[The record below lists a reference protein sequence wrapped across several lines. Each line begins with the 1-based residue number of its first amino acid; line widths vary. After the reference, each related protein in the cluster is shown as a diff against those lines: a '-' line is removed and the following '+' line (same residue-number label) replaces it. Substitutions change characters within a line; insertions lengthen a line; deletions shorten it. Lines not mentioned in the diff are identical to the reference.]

1 MRQAFAFSLYGSD
14 LRYCVGAIKNA
25 IIPQQILD
33 HGDEL
38 VFFVGASVPP
48 WVISTLNLFSN
59 VRIIQTDAP
68 EDHTAKLWRFL
79 ACELDYDFVAFRDAD
94 ARLSLRELH
103 AHEEF
108 LESGLDAHIMKDH
121 PIGHNYPINAGMF
134 TVRSAL
140 FKDIRTLIESAE
152 ISDYYTQDQ
161 DFLRN
166 LIYPRI
172 QFSCFVHD
180 EFYDT
185 QVEGKSVCKGYLLEP
200 ANAISHIGAALDE
213 NDKFIFTI
221 DQQKSIA
228 LTGDDKYQYEWGME

>member
-1 MRQAFAFSLYGSD
+1 MKQAISFSLYGSD

-25 IIPQQILD
+25 IIAQQILD
-33 HGDEL
+33 EEYDL
-38 VFFVGASVPP
+38 IFFVGQSVPS
-48 WVISTLNLFSN
+48 WVISTLRLFPN
-59 VRIIQTDAP
+59 VQIIQTDAP

-79 ACELDYDFVAFRDAD
+79 ACELDYDFVGFRDAD
-94 ARLSLRELH
+94 ARLSLRELK

-108 LESGLDAHIMKDH
+108 IESGLDAHIMKDH

-140 FKDIRTLIESAE
+140 FKDIRALIESVE
-152 ISDYYTQDQ
+152 IKDYYTQDQ

-185 QVEGKSVCKGYLLEP
+185 DVEGKSLRKPYLLEP
-200 ANAISHIGAALDE
+200 VNQVSHIGAALDE
-213 NDKFIFTI
+213 NDRFIFTV
-221 DQQKSIA
+221 DQQKSVT
-228 LTGDDKYQYEWGME
+228 LSGDDKYLYEWGQ

>member
-1 MRQAFAFSLYGSD
+1 
-14 LRYCVGAIKNA
+14 VGAIKNA
-25 IIPQQILD
+25 IIAQEILD
-33 HGDEL
+33 EEYDL
-38 VFFVGASVPP
+38 IFFVGQSVPS
-48 WVISTLNLFSN
+48 WVVSTLRLFPN
-59 VRIIQTDAP
+59 VQIIQTDAP

-94 ARLSLRELH
+94 ARLSLRELS

-108 LESGLDAHIMKDH
+108 IESGLDAHIMKDH

-185 QVEGKSVCKGYLLEP
+185 DVEGKSLRKPYLLEP
-200 ANAISHIGAALDE
+200 VNQVSHIGAALDE
-213 NDKFIFTI
+213 NDRFIFTV
-221 DQQKSIA
+221 DQQKSVT
-228 LTGDDKYQYEWGME
+228 LSGDDKYLYEWGQ

>member
-1 MRQAFAFSLYGSD
+1 MKQAISFSLYGSD

-25 IIPQQILD
+25 IIAQEILD
-33 HGDEL
+33 EEYDL
-38 VFFVGASVPP
+38 IFFVGQSVPS
-48 WVISTLNLFSN
+48 WVVSTLRLFPN
-59 VRIIQTDAP
+59 VQIIQTDAP

-79 ACELDYDFVAFRDAD
+79 ACELDYDFVAFRDTD
-94 ARLSLRELH
+94 ARLSLRELN

-108 LESGLDAHIMKDH
+108 IDSGLDAHIMKDH

-140 FKDIRTLIESAE
+140 FKDIRTLIESVE

-185 QVEGKSVCKGYLLEP
+185 DVEGKSLRKPYVLEP
-200 ANAISHIGAALDE
+200 VNQVSHIGAALDE
-213 NDKFIFTI
+213 NDRFFFTV
-221 DQQKSIA
+221 DQQKSVA
-228 LTGDDKYQYEWGME
+228 LSGDDKYLYEWGQ

>member
-1 MRQAFAFSLYGSD
+1 MKQAISFSLYGSD

-25 IIPQQILD
+25 IIAQEILD
-33 HGDEL
+33 EEYDL
-38 VFFVGASVPP
+38 IFFVGQSVPS
-48 WVISTLNLFSN
+48 WVISTLRLFPN
-59 VRIIQTDAP
+59 VQIIQTDAP

-94 ARLSLRELH
+94 ARLSLRELN

-108 LESGLDAHIMKDH
+108 IESGLDAHIMKDH

-185 QVEGKSVCKGYLLEP
+185 DVEGKSLRKPYLLEP
-200 ANAISHIGAALDE
+200 VNQVSHIGAALDE
-213 NDKFIFTI
+213 NDRFIFTV
-221 DQQKSIA
+221 DQQKSVA
-228 LTGDDKYQYEWGME
+228 LSGDDKYLYEWGQ

>member
-1 MRQAFAFSLYGSD
+1 MKQAISFSLYGSD

-25 IIPQQILD
+25 IIAQEILD
-33 HGDEL
+33 EEYDL
-38 VFFVGASVPP
+38 IFFVGQSVPS
-48 WVISTLNLFSN
+48 WVVSTLRLFPN
-59 VRIIQTDAP
+59 VQIIQTDAP

-79 ACELDYDFVAFRDAD
+79 ACELDYDFVGFRDAD
-94 ARLSLRELH
+94 ARLSLRELS

-108 LESGLDAHIMKDH
+108 IESGLDAHIMKDH

-140 FKDIRTLIESAE
+140 FKDIRILIESAE

-185 QVEGKSVCKGYLLEP
+185 DVEGKSLRKPYLLEP
-200 ANAISHIGAALDE
+200 VNQVSHIGAALDE
-213 NDKFIFTI
+213 NDRFIFTV
-221 DQQKSIA
+221 DQQKSVT
-228 LTGDDKYQYEWGME
+228 LSGDDKYLYEWGQ

>member
-1 MRQAFAFSLYGSD
+1 MKQAISFSLYGSD

-25 IIPQQILD
+25 IIAQEILD
-33 HGDEL
+33 EEYDL
-38 VFFVGASVPP
+38 IFFVGQSVPS
-48 WVISTLNLFSN
+48 WVISTLRLFPN
-59 VRIIQTDAP
+59 VQIIQTDAP

-94 ARLSLRELH
+94 ARLSLRELN

-108 LESGLDAHIMKDH
+108 IESGLDAHIMKDH

-140 FKDIRTLIESAE
+140 FKDIRNLIESAE

-185 QVEGKSVCKGYLLEP
+185 DVEGKSLRKPYVLEP
-200 ANAISHIGAALDE
+200 VNQVSHIGAALDE
-213 NDKFIFTI
+213 NDRFIFTV
-221 DQQKSIA
+221 DQQKSVT
-228 LTGDDKYQYEWGME
+228 LSGDDKYLYEWGQ

>member
-1 MRQAFAFSLYGSD
+1 MKQAISFSLYGSD

-25 IIPQQILD
+25 IIAQQILD
-33 HGDEL
+33 EEYDL
-38 VFFVGASVPP
+38 IFFVGQSVPS
-48 WVISTLNLFSN
+48 WVISTLRLFPN
-59 VRIIQTDAP
+59 VQIIQTDAP

-79 ACELDYDFVAFRDAD
+79 ACELDYDFVGFRDAD
-94 ARLSLRELH
+94 ARLSLRELK

-108 LESGLDAHIMKDH
+108 IESGLDAHIMKDH

-140 FKDIRTLIESAE
+140 FKDIRALIESVE
-152 ISDYYTQDQ
+152 IKDYYTQDQ
-161 DFLRN
+161 DFLKN

-185 QVEGKSVCKGYLLEP
+185 DVEGKSLRKPYLLEP
-200 ANAISHIGAALDE
+200 VNQVSHIGAALDE
-213 NDKFIFTI
+213 NDRFIFTV
-221 DQQKSIA
+221 DQQKSVA
-228 LTGDDKYQYEWGME
+228 LSGDDKYLYEWGQ

>member
-1 MRQAFAFSLYGSD
+1 MRQAIAFSLYGSD
-14 LRYCVGAIKNA
+14 LRYSVGAIKNA
-25 IIPQQILD
+25 IIAEQILD
-33 HGDEL
+33 DEYEL
-38 VFFVGASVPP
+38 VFFVGQSVPS
-48 WVISTLNLFSN
+48 WVVSTLRLFPN
-59 VRIIQTDAP
+59 VQIIQTDAP

-140 FKDIRTLIESAE
+140 FKDIRALIESAD
-152 ISDYYTQDQ
+152 ISSYYTQDQ

-185 QVEGKSVCKGYLLEP
+185 DVEGKSLRKPYVLEP
-200 ANAISHIGAALDE
+200 VNEVSHIGAALDE
-213 NDKFIFTI
+213 NDKFFFTV
-221 DQQKSIA
+221 DQQKSVA
-228 LTGDDKYQYEWGME
+228 LSGDDKYLYEWGQ

>member
-1 MRQAFAFSLYGSD
+1 MKQAISFSLYGSD

-25 IIPQQILD
+25 IIAQEILD
-33 HGDEL
+33 EEYDL
-38 VFFVGASVPP
+38 IFFVGQSVPS
-48 WVISTLNLFSN
+48 WVISTLRLFPN
-59 VRIIQTDAP
+59 VQIIQTDAP

-94 ARLSLRELH
+94 ARLSLRELN

-108 LESGLDAHIMKDH
+108 IESGLDAHIMKDH

-180 EFYDT
+180 EFYET
-185 QVEGKSVCKGYLLEP
+185 GVEGKSIRKPYLLEP
-200 ANAISHIGAALDE
+200 VNQVSHIGAALDE
-213 NDKFIFTI
+213 NDRFIFTV
-221 DQQKSIA
+221 DQQKSVT
-228 LTGDDKYQYEWGME
+228 LSGDDKYLYEWGQ

>member
-1 MRQAFAFSLYGSD
+1 MKQAISFSLYGSD

-25 IIPQQILD
+25 IIAQQILD
-33 HGDEL
+33 EEYDL
-38 VFFVGASVPP
+38 IFFVGQSVPS
-48 WVISTLNLFSN
+48 WVISTLRLFPN
-59 VRIIQTDAP
+59 VQIIQTDAP

-94 ARLSLRELH
+94 ARLSLRELK

-108 LESGLDAHIMKDH
+108 IESGLDAHIMKDH

-180 EFYDT
+180 EFYET
-185 QVEGKSVCKGYLLEP
+185 GVEGKSIRKPYLLEP
-200 ANAISHIGAALDE
+200 VNQVSHIGAALDE
-213 NDKFIFTI
+213 NDRFIFTV
-221 DQQKSIA
+221 DQQKSVT
-228 LTGDDKYQYEWGME
+228 LSGDDKYLYEWGQ

>member
-1 MRQAFAFSLYGSD
+1 MKQAISFSLYGSD

-25 IIPQQILD
+25 IIAQEILD
-33 HGDEL
+33 EEYDL
-38 VFFVGASVPP
+38 IFFVGQSVPS
-48 WVISTLNLFSN
+48 WVISTLRLFPN
-59 VRIIQTDAP
+59 VQIIQTDAP

-94 ARLSLRELH
+94 ARLSLRELN

-108 LESGLDAHIMKDH
+108 IESGLDAHIMKDH

-140 FKDIRTLIESAE
+140 FKDIRILIESAE

-185 QVEGKSVCKGYLLEP
+185 DVEGKSLRKPYVLEP
-200 ANAISHIGAALDE
+200 VNQVSHIGAALDE
-213 NDKFIFTI
+213 NDRFIFTV
-221 DQQKSIA
+221 DQQKSVA
-228 LTGDDKYQYEWGME
+228 LSGDDKYLYEWGQ

>member
-1 MRQAFAFSLYGSD
+1 MKQAISFSLYGSD

-25 IIPQQILD
+25 IIAQEILD
-33 HGDEL
+33 EEYDL
-38 VFFVGASVPP
+38 IFFVGQSVPS
-48 WVISTLNLFSN
+48 WVISTLRLFPN
-59 VRIIQTDAP
+59 VQIIQTDAP

-94 ARLSLRELH
+94 ARLSLRELN

-108 LESGLDAHIMKDH
+108 IESGLDAHIMKDH

-185 QVEGKSVCKGYLLEP
+185 DVEGKSLRKPYLLEP
-200 ANAISHIGAALDE
+200 VNQVSHIGAALDE
-213 NDKFIFTI
+213 NDRFIFTV
-221 DQQKSIA
+221 DQQKSVT
-228 LTGDDKYQYEWGME
+228 LSGDDKYLYEWGQ

>member
-1 MRQAFAFSLYGSD
+1 MKQAISFSLYGSD

-25 IIPQQILD
+25 IIAQEILD
-33 HGDEL
+33 EEYDL
-38 VFFVGASVPP
+38 IFFVGQSVPS
-48 WVISTLNLFSN
+48 WVVSTLRLFPN
-59 VRIIQTDAP
+59 VQIIQTDAP

-94 ARLSLRELH
+94 ARLSLRELN

-108 LESGLDAHIMKDH
+108 IESGLDAHIMKDH

-185 QVEGKSVCKGYLLEP
+185 DVEGKSLRKPYLLEP
-200 ANAISHIGAALDE
+200 VNQVSHIGAALDE
-213 NDKFIFTI
+213 NDRFIFTV
-221 DQQKSIA
+221 DQQKSVT
-228 LTGDDKYQYEWGME
+228 LSGDDKYLYEWGQ

>member
-1 MRQAFAFSLYGSD
+1 MKQAISFSLYGSD

-25 IIPQQILD
+25 IIAQEILD
-33 HGDEL
+33 EEYDL
-38 VFFVGASVPP
+38 IFFVGQSVPS
-48 WVISTLNLFSN
+48 WVISTLRLFPN
-59 VRIIQTDAP
+59 VQIIQTDAP
-68 EDHTAKLWRFL
+68 EDHTAKMWRFL

-94 ARLSLRELH
+94 ARLSLRELN

-108 LESGLDAHIMKDH
+108 IESGLDAHIMKDH

-185 QVEGKSVCKGYLLEP
+185 DVEGKSLRKPYLLEP
-200 ANAISHIGAALDE
+200 VNQVSHIGAALDE
-213 NDKFIFTI
+213 NDRFIFTV
-221 DQQKSIA
+221 DQQKSVA
-228 LTGDDKYQYEWGME
+228 LSGDDKYLYEWGQ

>member
-1 MRQAFAFSLYGSD
+1 MKQAISFSLYGSD
-14 LRYCVGAIKNA
+14 LRYSVGAIKNA
-25 IIPQQILD
+25 IIAQQILD
-33 HGDEL
+33 EEYDL
-38 VFFVGASVPP
+38 IFFVGQSVPS
-48 WVISTLNLFSN
+48 WVISTLRLFPN
-59 VRIIQTDAP
+59 VQIIQTDAP

-94 ARLSLRELH
+94 ARLSLRELK

-108 LESGLDAHIMKDH
+108 LDSGLDAHIMKDH

-140 FKDIRTLIESAE
+140 FKDIRTLIESVE
-152 ISDYYTQDQ
+152 IKDYYTQDQ

-180 EFYDT
+180 EFYET
-185 QVEGKSVCKGYLLEP
+185 EVEGKSIRKSYLIEP
-200 ANAISHIGAALDE
+200 VNQVSHIGAALDE
-213 NDKFIFTI
+213 NDRFIFTV
-221 DQQKSIA
+221 DQQKSVA
-228 LTGDDKYQYEWGME
+228 LSGDDKYLYEWGQ

>member
-1 MRQAFAFSLYGSD
+1 MKQAISFSLYGSD
-14 LRYCVGAIKNA
+14 LRYSVGAIKNA
-25 IIPQQILD
+25 IIAQQILD
-33 HGDEL
+33 EEYDL
-38 VFFVGASVPP
+38 IFFVGQSVPS
-48 WVISTLNLFSN
+48 WVISTLRLFPN
-59 VRIIQTDAP
+59 VQIIQTDAP

-94 ARLSLRELH
+94 ARLSLRELK

-108 LESGLDAHIMKDH
+108 IESGLDAHIMKDH

-140 FKDIRTLIESAE
+140 FKDIRTLIESVE
-152 ISDYYTQDQ
+152 IKDYYTQDQ

-185 QVEGKSVCKGYLLEP
+185 EVEGKSLRKPYLLEP
-200 ANAISHIGAALDE
+200 VNQVSHIGAALDE
-213 NDKFIFTI
+213 NDRFFFTV
-221 DQQKSIA
+221 DQQKSVA
-228 LTGDDKYQYEWGME
+228 LSGDDKYLYEWGQ

>member
-1 MRQAFAFSLYGSD
+1 MKQAISFSLYGSD

-25 IIPQQILD
+25 IIAQQIF
-33 HGDEL
+33 DEEYDL
-38 VFFVGASVPP
+38 IFFVGQSVPS
-48 WVISTLNLFSN
+48 WVISTLRLFPN
-59 VRIIQTDAP
+59 VQIIQTDAP

-94 ARLSLRELH
+94 ARLSLRELK

-108 LESGLDAHIMKDH
+108 IESGLDAHIMKDH

-140 FKDIRTLIESAE
+140 FKDIRTLIESVE
-152 ISDYYTQDQ
+152 IKDYYTQDQ

-180 EFYDT
+180 EFYET
-185 QVEGKSVCKGYLLEP
+185 EVEGKSIRKPYLLEP
-200 ANAISHIGAALDE
+200 VNQVSHIGAALDE
-213 NDKFIFTI
+213 NDRFIFTV
-221 DQQKSIA
+221 DQQKSVT
-228 LTGDDKYQYEWGME
+228 LSGDDKYLYEWGQ

>member
-1 MRQAFAFSLYGSD
+1 MKQAISFSLYGSD

-25 IIPQQILD
+25 IIAQEILD
-33 HGDEL
+33 EEYDL
-38 VFFVGASVPP
+38 IFFVGQSVPS
-48 WVISTLNLFSN
+48 WVISTLRLFPN
-59 VRIIQTDAP
+59 VQIIQTDAP

-94 ARLSLRELH
+94 ARLSLRELN

-108 LESGLDAHIMKDH
+108 IESGLDAHIMKDH

-161 DFLRN
+161 DFLKN

-185 QVEGKSVCKGYLLEP
+185 DVEGKSLRKPYLLEP
-200 ANAISHIGAALDE
+200 VNQVSHIGAALDE
-213 NDKFIFTI
+213 NDRFIFTV
-221 DQQKSIA
+221 DQQKSVA
-228 LTGDDKYQYEWGME
+228 LSGDDKYLYEWGQ

>member
-1 MRQAFAFSLYGSD
+1 MKQAISFSLYGSD

-25 IIPQQILD
+25 IIAQEILD
-33 HGDEL
+33 EEYDL
-38 VFFVGASVPP
+38 IFFVGQSVPS
-48 WVISTLNLFSN
+48 WVVSTLRLFPN

-94 ARLSLRELH
+94 ARLSLRELN

-108 LESGLDAHIMKDH
+108 IESGLDAHIMKDH

-140 FKDIRTLIESAE
+140 FKDIRILIESAE

-172 QFSCFVHD
+172 QFSCFIHD

-185 QVEGKSVCKGYLLEP
+185 QPEGKSLRKPYLLEP
-200 ANAISHIGAALDE
+200 VNQVSHIGAALDE
-213 NDKFIFTI
+213 NDRFIFTV
-221 DQQKSIA
+221 DQQKSVT
-228 LTGDDKYQYEWGME
+228 LSGDDKYLYEWGQ

>member
-1 MRQAFAFSLYGSD
+1 
-14 LRYCVGAIKNA
+14 VGAIKNA
-25 IIPQQILD
+25 IIAQEILD
-33 HGDEL
+33 EEYDL
-38 VFFVGASVPP
+38 IFFVGQSVPS
-48 WVISTLNLFSN
+48 WVISTLRLFPN
-59 VRIIQTDAP
+59 VHIIQTDAP

-79 ACELDYDFVAFRDAD
+79 ACELDYDFVGFRDAD
-94 ARLSLRELH
+94 ARLSLREFK

-108 LESGLDAHIMKDH
+108 IESGLDAHIMKDH

-140 FKDIRTLIESAE
+140 FKDIRNLIESAE

-185 QVEGKSVCKGYLLEP
+185 DVEGKSLRKPYLLEP
-200 ANAISHIGAALDE
+200 VNQVSHIGAALDE
-213 NDKFIFTI
+213 NDRFIFTV
-221 DQQKSIA
+221 DQQKSVT
-228 LTGDDKYQYEWGME
+228 LSGDDKYLYEWGQ

>member
-1 MRQAFAFSLYGSD
+1 MKQAISFSLYGSD

-25 IIPQQILD
+25 IIAQEILD
-33 HGDEL
+33 EEYDL
-38 VFFVGASVPP
+38 IFFVGQSVPS
-48 WVISTLNLFSN
+48 WVVSTLRLFPN
-59 VRIIQTDAP
+59 VQIIQTDAP

-79 ACELDYDFVAFRDAD
+79 ACELDYDFVAFRDTD
-94 ARLSLRELH
+94 ARLSLRELN

-108 LESGLDAHIMKDH
+108 IDSGLDAHIMKDH

-140 FKDIRTLIESAE
+140 FKDIRTLIESVE

-185 QVEGKSVCKGYLLEP
+185 DVEGKSLRKPYVLEP
-200 ANAISHIGAALDE
+200 VNQVSHIGAALDE
-213 NDKFIFTI
+213 NDRFFFTV
-221 DQQKSIA
+221 DQQKSVT
-228 LTGDDKYQYEWGME
+228 LSGDDKYLYEWGQ

>member
-1 MRQAFAFSLYGSD
+1 MKQAISFSLYGSD
-14 LRYCVGAIKNA
+14 IRYCVGAIKNA
-25 IIPQQILD
+25 IIAQQILD
-33 HGDEL
+33 EEYDL
-38 VFFVGASVPP
+38 IFFVGQSVPS
-48 WVISTLNLFSN
+48 WVISTLRLFPN
-59 VRIIQTDAP
+59 VQIIQTDAP

-94 ARLSLRELH
+94 ARLSLRELK

-108 LESGLDAHIMKDH
+108 IESGLDAHIMKDH

-180 EFYDT
+180 EFYET
-185 QVEGKSVCKGYLLEP
+185 GVEGKSIRKPYLLEP
-200 ANAISHIGAALDE
+200 VNQVSHIGAALDE
-213 NDKFIFTI
+213 NDRFIFTV
-221 DQQKSIA
+221 DQQKSVT
-228 LTGDDKYQYEWGME
+228 LSGDDKYLYEWGQ

>member
-1 MRQAFAFSLYGSD
+1 MRQAIAFSLYGSD
-14 LRYCVGAIKNA
+14 LRYSVGAIKNA
-25 IIPQQILD
+25 IIAEQILD
-33 HGDEL
+33 EEYEL
-38 VFFVGASVPP
+38 VFFVGQSVPS
-48 WVISTLNLFSN
+48 WVVSTLRLFPN
-59 VRIIQTDAP
+59 VQIIQTDAP

-140 FKDIRTLIESAE
+140 FKDIRDLMESAD
-152 ISDYYTQDQ
+152 ISSYYTQDQ

-166 LIYPRI
+166 MIYPRI
-172 QFSCFVHD
+172 QFSCFIHD

-185 QVEGKSVCKGYLLEP
+185 DVEGKSIRKPYVLEP
-200 ANAISHIGAALDE
+200 VNEVSHIGAALDE
-213 NDKFIFTI
+213 NDKFFFTV
-221 DQQKSIA
+221 DQQKSVA
-228 LTGDDKYQYEWGME
+228 LSGDDKYLYEWGQ

>member
-1 MRQAFAFSLYGSD
+1 VQ
-14 LRYCVGAIKNA
+14 
-25 IIPQQILD
+25 
-33 HGDEL
+33 
-38 VFFVGASVPP
+38 
-48 WVISTLNLFSN
+48 
-59 VRIIQTDAP
+59 IIQTDAP

-94 ARLSLRELH
+94 ARLSLRELK

-108 LESGLDAHIMKDH
+108 IESGLDAHIMKDH

-140 FKDIRTLIESAE
+140 FKDIRALIESVE
-152 ISDYYTQDQ
+152 IKDYYTQDQ
-161 DFLRN
+161 DFLKN

-185 QVEGKSVCKGYLLEP
+185 AVEGKSIRKPYVLEP
-200 ANAISHIGAALDE
+200 VNQVSHIGAALDE
-213 NDKFIFTI
+213 NDRFIFTV
-221 DQQKSIA
+221 DQQKSVT
-228 LTGDDKYQYEWGME
+228 LSGDDKYLYEWGQ

>member
-1 MRQAFAFSLYGSD
+1 MRQAIAFSLYGSD
-14 LRYCVGAIKNA
+14 LRYSVGAIKNA
-25 IIPQQILD
+25 IIAEQILD
-33 HGDEL
+33 DEYEL
-38 VFFVGASVPP
+38 VFFVGQSVPS
-48 WVISTLNLFSN
+48 WVVSTLRLFPN
-59 VRIIQTDAP
+59 VQIIQTDAP

-140 FKDIRTLIESAE
+140 FKDIRALMESAD
-152 ISDYYTQDQ
+152 ISSYYTQDQ

-185 QVEGKSVCKGYLLEP
+185 DVEGKSLRKPYVLEP
-200 ANAISHIGAALDE
+200 VNEVSHIGAALDE
-213 NDKFIFTI
+213 NDKFFFTV
-221 DQQKSIA
+221 DQQKSVA
-228 LTGDDKYQYEWGME
+228 LSGDDKYLYEWGQ

>member
-1 MRQAFAFSLYGSD
+1 MKQAISFSLYGSD
-14 LRYCVGAIKNA
+14 LRYSVGAIKNA
-25 IIPQQILD
+25 IIAQEILD
-33 HGDEL
+33 EEYDL
-38 VFFVGASVPP
+38 IFFVGQSVPS
-48 WVISTLNLFSN
+48 WVISTLRLFPN
-59 VRIIQTDAP
+59 VQIIQTDAP

-94 ARLSLRELH
+94 ARLSLREIN

-108 LESGLDAHIMKDH
+108 LDSGLDAHIMKDH

-185 QVEGKSVCKGYLLEP
+185 GVEGKSIRKPYLLEP
-200 ANAISHIGAALDE
+200 VNQVSHIGAALDE
-213 NDKFIFTI
+213 NDRFIFTV
-221 DQQKSIA
+221 DQQKSVT
-228 LTGDDKYQYEWGME
+228 LSGDDKYLYEWGQ

>member
-1 MRQAFAFSLYGSD
+1 MKQAISFSLYGSD

-25 IIPQQILD
+25 IIAQEILD
-33 HGDEL
+33 EEYDL
-38 VFFVGASVPP
+38 IFFVGQSVPS
-48 WVISTLNLFSN
+48 WVVSTLRLFPN
-59 VRIIQTDAP
+59 VQIIQTDAP

-79 ACELDYDFVAFRDAD
+79 ACELDYDFVGFRDAD
-94 ARLSLRELH
+94 ARLSLRELN

-108 LESGLDAHIMKDH
+108 IESGLDAHIMKDH

-180 EFYDT
+180 EFYET
-185 QVEGKSVCKGYLLEP
+185 GVEGKSIRKPYLLEP
-200 ANAISHIGAALDE
+200 VNQVSHIGAALDE
-213 NDKFIFTI
+213 NDRFIFTV
-221 DQQKSIA
+221 DQQKSVA
-228 LTGDDKYQYEWGME
+228 LSGDDKYLYEWGQ

>member
-1 MRQAFAFSLYGSD
+1 MKQAIAFSLYGSD
-14 LRYCVGAIKNA
+14 LRYLVGAIKNA
-25 IIPQQILD
+25 IIADQILD
-33 HGDEL
+33 DEYEL
-38 VFFVGASVPP
+38 VFFVGASVPA
-48 WVISTLNLFSN
+48 WVVSTLRLFSN
-59 VRIIQTDAP
+59 VQIIQTDAP

-79 ACELDYDFVAFRDAD
+79 ACELDYDIVAFRDAD

-140 FKDIRTLIESAE
+140 FKDIRALMESAD
-152 ISDYYTQDQ
+152 ISSYYTQDQ

-172 QFSCFVHD
+172 QFSCFIHD

-185 QVEGKSVCKGYLLEP
+185 DVEGKSLRKPYVLGPVNEV
-200 ANAISHIGAALDE
+200 SHIGAALDE
-213 NDKFIFTI
+213 NDKFVFTV
-221 DQQKSIA
+221 DQQKSVA
-228 LTGDDKYQYEWGME
+228 LSGDDKYLYEWGQ

>member
-1 MRQAFAFSLYGSD
+1 MKQAISFSLYGSN
-14 LRYCVGAIKNA
+14 LRYSVGAIKNA
-25 IIPQQILD
+25 IIAQEILD
-33 HGDEL
+33 EEYDL
-38 VFFVGASVPP
+38 IFFVGQSVPS
-48 WVISTLNLFSN
+48 WVISTLRLFPN
-59 VRIIQTDAP
+59 VQIIHTDAP

-94 ARLSLRELH
+94 ARLSLRELN
-103 AHEEF
+103 AHEQF

-140 FKDIRTLIESAE
+140 FKDIRKMIESVE
-152 ISDYYTQDQ
+152 IKDYYTQDQ

-166 LIYPRI
+166 IIYPRI

-185 QVEGKSVCKGYLLEP
+185 AVEGKSILKPYLLEP
-200 ANAISHIGAALDE
+200 VNQVSHIGAALDE
-213 NDKFIFTI
+213 DDKFFFSV
-221 DQQKSIA
+221 DRDKSVA
-228 LTGDDKYQYEWGME
+228 LSGDDKYLYEWGL